1 MYFLNQ
7 KLFINQRSNK
17 GAFQFKFCL
26 KKWGSAKKSNN
37 VNLYIVDNIIY
48 NNEKDIGIMK
58 KSEEE
63 SRRLKK
69 KYCSPKRRD

>member
-26 KKWGSAKKSNN
+26 KKWGSAKKSND
-37 VNLYIVDNIIY
+37 VNLYIVGNIIY
-48 NNEKDIGIMK
+48 NNEKDIGIIK
-58 KSEEE
+58 KM
-63 SRRLKK
+63 RKK
-69 KYCSPKRRD
+69 AGV